1 VEYRTDRYGNVHVPV
16 GKASFEV
23 PALVANV
30 KAVLDELVRAKP
42 SVAKGRY
49 LKRITLSS
57 TMSPGVRIDP
67 SVVESA

>member
-1 VEYRTDRYGNVHVPV
+1 V

-42 SVAKGRY
+42 SAAKGRY

>member
-1 VEYRTDRYGNVHVPV
+1 VHVPV

-42 SVAKGRY
+42 SAAKGRY

-67 SVVESA
+67 AVVESA